1 MKRTSKLSL
10 PRCVRCSG
18 TGEYVY
24 VLWPHGKPLAGHIE
38 AAVREAE
45 GLTVV
50 LPRAEADALELPY
63 DFVAAWITLEVH
75 SALEA
80 VGLTAAVSRA
90 LTQARISCNVL
101 AGFHHD
107 HLLVPVADSARAL
120 EVLAE
125 LSAASAPEP
134 EPVREVVLRSEQPG
148 DRDAVLAL
156 TAEAFAVSPVTGL
169 PVEGE
174 PVEVRVLRE
183 LFAADEYL
191 PEFSIVAELDGE
203 IVGHVI
209 STRAWV
215 EDLELLGLG
224 PIGVTPRLQRHGIGS
239 ALMRETVVRA
249 NAAGEK
255 GIALLGS
262 TEYYPAVRL
271 RSGVVPGH
279 RGTGQK
285 AGATISSC
293 CPSPCGPAGSTAHSV
308 TRGPWPLSEAIR
320 LTGRPSSPIGRGS
333 GLKIRVLWVRV
344 PPGVQLFS
352 SASPVF
358 QYATSVMRM

>member
-1 MKRTSKLSL
+1 MTGEKNLQTLLASMR
-10 PRCVRCSG
+10 PVFRE
-18 TGEYVY
+18 GEYVY

-125 LSAASAPEP
+125 LSAANAAEP
-134 EPVREVVLRSEQPG
+134 EPVREVVLRSERPG
-148 DRDAVLAL
+148 DRDAILAL

-169 PVEGE
+169 PVAGE
-174 PVEVRVLRE
+174 PVEVKVLRE
-183 LFAADEYL
+183 LFVAEEYL
-191 PEFSIVAELDGE
+191 PDFSIVAELDGE

-262 TEYYPAVRL
+262 PEYYPRF
-271 RSGVVPGH
+271 GFVP
-279 RGTGQK
+279 
-285 AGATISSC
+285 
-293 CPSPCGPAGSTAHSV
+293 
-308 TRGPWPLSEAIR
+308 
-320 LTGRPSSPIGRGS
+320 
-333 GLKIRVLWVRV
+333 
-344 PPGVQLFS
+344 
-352 SASPVF
+352 
-358 QYATSVMRM
+358 ATSLGVEAPDRNWHDHFQLLPLAVWPGGVHGTFRYAGPLASL

>member
-1 MKRTSKLSL
+1 MTGEKNLQTLLAAMHPALRE
-10 PRCVRCSG
+10 
-18 TGEYVY
+18 GEYVY
-24 VLWPHGKPLAGHIE
+24 VLWPHGKPLAGGIE

-50 LPRAEADALELPY
+50 LPRAEADRLDLPY

-75 SALEA
+75 SELEA

-107 HLLVPVADSARAL
+107 HLLVPVGDAARAL

-125 LSAASAPEP
+125 LSAANAPEP
-134 EPVREVVLRSEQPG
+134 EPVRELVLRNENPQ
-148 DRDAVLAL
+148 DRAAILSL

-174 PVEVRVLRE
+174 PVEVELLRR
-183 LFAADEYL
+183 LFDADEYL
-191 PEFSIVAELDGE
+191 PEFSVVAELDGE
-203 IVGHVI
+203 IVGHAI

-215 EDLELLGLG
+215 DDLELLGLG

-249 NAAGEK
+249 NAAGER

-262 TEYYPAVRL
+262 ADYYQRFGFVPASSLGIEAPDRDWGDNFQFL
-271 RSGVVPGH
+271 PLALWPGGVHGIFRYAAPFAAVEGD
-279 RGTGQK
+279 
-285 AGATISSC
+285 TIDRA
-293 CPSPCGPAGSTAHSV
+293 P
-308 TRGPWPLSEAIR
+308 
-320 LTGRPSSPIGRGS
+320 
-333 GLKIRVLWVRV
+333 
-344 PPGVQLFS
+344 Q
-352 SASPVF
+352 
-358 QYATSVMRM
+358 